1 MGKKV
6 LYNGLWFLGCY
17 PYHDWFEKNWSS
29 IITSTKLQIRNSKFK
44 DYMTNNNYPFLQNN
58 LSIIK
63 SQIKVNWNRTQGFTE
78 NAKHKYLKINKNQ

>member
-1 MGKKV
+1 
-6 LYNGLWFLGCY
+6 
-17 PYHDWFEKNWSS
+17 
-29 IITSTKLQIRNSKFK
+29 
-44 DYMTNNNYPFLQNN
+44 MTNNNYPFLQNN